1 MSPLTDTSVIFKKLD
16 WKPPSDAEHGRSR
29 SRRPAEPSDPDP
41 PRPAGPRPTSAAAP
55 HAAGMGGSLSRSFSP
70 SSSSSSSSSPS
81 SSAAGGAA
89 LPCSCSSSAPGDRP
103 AAAAGGLCSDMAP
116 LPSRQ
121 PSSACRH
128 PDPAPLAPAAE
139 EPRWHPRRR
148 RSAVMQ
154 QRSCSRAPGHP
165 RTAGRSAALPPSPRP
180 GEGGGQ
186 CGTERRGGGRTRCPG
201 AVKLHRR
208 ATYSPWAGGGAA
220 AGAAM
225 LFIGAS

>member
-16 WKPPSDAEHGRSR
+16 WKPPSSAEHGRSR
-29 SRRPAEPSDPDP
+29 SRRPAEPSRATPT
-41 PRPAGPRPTSAAAP
+41 RPAGPRPTPAAAP

-121 PSSACRH
+121 PSNACRH

-180 GEGGGQ
+180 GEGGGSA
-186 CGTERRGGGRTRCPG
+186 GRNG
-201 AVKLHRR
+201 AE
-208 ATYSPWAGGGAA
+208 A
-220 AGAAM
+220 AGPAAP
-225 LFIGAS
+225 AP

>member
-1 MSPLTDTSVIFKKLD
+1 MSLLTDTSVIFKKLD
-16 WKPPSDAEHGRSR
+16 WKPPSGAEHGRSR
-29 SRRPAEPSDPDP
+29 SQRPAER
-41 PRPAGPRPTSAAAP
+41 PRPAPAGPRPTPAAAP
-55 HAAGMGGSLSRSFSP
+55 HAAGMAGSSSRSFSP

-89 LPCSCSSSAPGDRP
+89 LPCSCSSSAPGGRP
-103 AAAAGGLCSDMAP
+103 AAAVAAGGLCSDMAP

-121 PSSACRH
+121 PPSACRY
-128 PDPAPLAPAAE
+128 PDPAPSPLPTAAE
-139 EPRWHPRRR
+139 EPRRHPRRR

-154 QRSCSRAPGHP
+154 QRSCSRTPGHP

-180 GEGGGQ
+180 GEEGQ
-186 CGTERRGGGRTRCPG
+186 RGTERRGGGRTRCPG

-208 ATYSPWAGGGAA
+208 ATYSPRAAGGAVAA
-220 AGAAM
+220 AAM